1 MFKTF
6 IVSLLMTATA
16 SAAPYVIDSS
26 HTEVGF
32 SVKHLMIANVKGRF
46 DKFTGTFDFDPA
58 KNQLNKVNVEIE
70 TASIDTNEADRDKH
84 LRSNDFFGVDKY
96 PKITF
101 KSDKI
106 EYSGDKPVK
115 AIGTLK
121 IRDKS
126 KQVILDLDYR
136 GAITDAWGNNK
147 IIFAAMT
154 KINRKDFG
162 ITWNKALDKGGVTVG
177 DEVNISIEGQATPV
191 APKK

>member
-1 MFKTF
+1 MKAFVLMF
-6 IVSLLMTATA
+6 LMAASA
-16 SAAPYVIDSS
+16 SAAPYTIDPS
-26 HTEVGF
+26 HTDVGF
-32 SVKHLMIANVKGRF
+32 SIKHLMISNVKGHF
-46 DKFTGTFDFDPA
+46 KKFSGTFDFDPA
-58 KNQLNKVNVEIE
+58 KSQLNNINVEID
-70 TASIDTNEADRDKH
+70 TTSIDTNEPDRDKH

-126 KQVILDLDYR
+126 KTVTLDLDYR
-136 GAITDAWGNNK
+136 GSITDAWGNNK
-147 IIFAAMT
+147 LAFAAMT
-154 KINRKDFG
+154 KVDRKDFG

-177 DEVNISIEGQATPV
+177 DEVSITIEGEANPAT
-191 APKK
+191 AKK